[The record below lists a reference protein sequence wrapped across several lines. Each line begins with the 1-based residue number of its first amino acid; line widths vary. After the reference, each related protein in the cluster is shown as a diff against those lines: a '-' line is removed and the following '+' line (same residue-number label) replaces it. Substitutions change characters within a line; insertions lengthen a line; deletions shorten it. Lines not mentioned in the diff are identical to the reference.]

1 MPHDYTNL
9 RRILESERF
18 PHTYVHKI
26 IGRNTPAFEQGI
38 ANFEAR
44 FPRAVRATRRESQ
57 PKAAAAASPSARFIS
72 YSFELEAD
80 TADEIIE
87 LLVFTETIAD
97 TMMQL

>member
-1 MPHDYTNL
+1 MAHDYTNL

-26 IGRNTPAFEQGI
+26 IGRNTEAFEHGI
-38 ANFEAR
+38 ATFQAR
-44 FPRAVRATRRESQ
+44 FPRAIRVTRRESQ
-57 PKAAAAASPSARFIS
+57 PKVAAADSARFIS

-87 LLVFTETIAD
+87 LMAFTETIAD